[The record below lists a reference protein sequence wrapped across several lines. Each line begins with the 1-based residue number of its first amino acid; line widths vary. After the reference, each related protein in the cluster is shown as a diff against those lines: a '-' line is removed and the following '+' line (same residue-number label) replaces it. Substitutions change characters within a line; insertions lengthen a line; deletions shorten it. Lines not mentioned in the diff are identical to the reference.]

1 MKNFCCKVSGT
12 GSIAHRSLAPS
23 LFSEPSA
30 KTSRPCLEKFILSG
44 GDFLQSA
51 LSHCLSLSLSL
62 SLAPEWMGGMSRV
75 GLLFRPHQWKLP
87 SAQRELEAPNAIA
100 LPSKLS
106 AKCENQE
113 RERERGRRK
122 KKERKWKVSFGSA
135 RSLSSSTSVKGFH
148 LFWLGACISWPSPVP
163 VAWCLHTCRPS

>member
-1 MKNFCCKVSGT
+1 MFGEVYSLWRRFLAVS
-12 GSIAHRSLAPS
+12 L
-23 LFSEPSA
+23 EP
-30 KTSRPCLEKFILSG
+30 
-44 GDFLQSA
+44 
-51 LSHCLSLSLSL
+51 LSLSLSL

-113 RERERGRRK
+113 EREREKG
-122 KKERKWKVSFGSA
+122 EEVESQFWQ
-135 RSLSSSTSVKGFH
+135 RSLA
-148 LFWLGACISWPSPVP
+148 LPLP
-163 VAWCLHTCRPS
+163 R